1 MDQQKLTINL
11 ASRVAW
17 IACFCGLSMSFIE
30 FVAAQGIGTPGF
42 IQTPVGPVPIVPE
55 IFPVNETK
63 TSDEDQSSP
72 QEEAPRAELTG
83 LLEAQ
88 LELTYSVNAQKYD
101 QALPLAER
109 VTKLIKVEFG
119 EKSSETAGSISNFA
133 EIQRRAGF
141 YEEAGISFLASVEL
155 FREIE
160 GTATSTAIVPLIGLG
175 VSYHGLG
182 NYPQALAVLEEAR
195 SINRRHFGLINE
207 DQITILD
214 HISNS
219 LIRMKRYEDAERQKL
234 AGLDIMERM
243 HGSDSIKVLPAI
255 YKHAR
260 WLRGSS
266 RFDDAH
272 SYYIRAISIIRAAD
286 EPQSVLLVEPLRGIA
301 NTYRE
306 QRRPLGAGINALGR
320 ALRILRSQSEPDKF
334 QIAEILR
341 DIGDW
346 HTAFS
351 RVGPTGN
358 EYREAWSLLTE
369 LEDGI
374 TLQQR
379 WFYDPSDVLKTNP
392 STLGLADPEEPGATQ
407 GYVLVSF
414 DVTPTGQATNIS
426 VLESE
431 PSEFKDEATALS
443 IQRSRFRPRMLNGE
457 LISAKGITRRYTF
470 FYIPLSGQDG
480 QSPGCS
486 QQPRRG
492 TTRKSC

>member
-72 QEEAPRAELTG
+72 QEEVPRAELTG

-195 SINRRHFGLINE
+195 SINRR
-207 DQITILD
+207 
-214 HISNS
+214 
-219 LIRMKRYEDAERQKL
+219 
-234 AGLDIMERM
+234 
-243 HGSDSIKVLPAI
+243 
-255 YKHAR
+255 

-358 EYREAWSLLTE
+358 EYREAWSVLTE